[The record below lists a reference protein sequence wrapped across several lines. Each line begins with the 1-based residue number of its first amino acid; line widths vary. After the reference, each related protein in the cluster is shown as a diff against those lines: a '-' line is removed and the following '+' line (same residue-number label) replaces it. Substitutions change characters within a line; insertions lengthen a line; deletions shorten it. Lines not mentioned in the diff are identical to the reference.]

1 MRSRVTAGM
10 RWFFRV
16 AAGLALIAGVL
27 LFIGA
32 TETDR
37 FFSWTIEPPL
47 TAAFLGAAY
56 WAAFVLLAWAAAQE
70 SWRTAQT
77 AIPPVLAIAVLLLV
91 TTFAH
96 LDKFDFDSV
105 FGWFWT
111 VVYIA
116 VTPLLVFLVL
126 GEGNRPH
133 PPLDTGPR
141 IPVSLR
147 ALLSL
152 QAAVMLAL
160 GAALMIAPEDAAS
173 LWPWTLTPLTG
184 RAIGAFLIGFG
195 VAAVFAVREDDLR
208 RWRGAGIAYAA
219 LGALE
224 LLAAAIHSDDL
235 GSGAAV
241 PVYLGFVATVL
252 AAGIYG
258 SLAGRSSARL
268 ASSGSR

>member
-1 MRSRVTAGM
+1 MAPSVTAGM

-16 AAGLALIAGVL
+16 AAGLALAAGVL
-27 LFIGA
+27 LFGLA

-56 WAAFVLLAWAAAQE
+56 WAAFVLLAWAATQE
-70 SWRTAQT
+70 NWLRARTAV
-77 AIPPVLAIAVLLLV
+77 PPVFTIAALLLV
-91 TTFAH
+91 ATLTH
-96 LDKFDFDSV
+96 LDKFDLDSV

-111 VVYIA
+111 IVYVL
-116 VTPLLVFLVL
+116 VTPLLVGLVVREQRL
-126 GEGNRPH
+126 DPAVVEPGRPI
-133 PPLDTGPR
+133 PLW
-141 IPVSLR
+141 LR

-152 QAAVMLAL
+152 QAAIMLAL
-160 GAALMIAPEDAAS
+160 GVALMLAPEDAAS

-195 VAAVFAVREDDLR
+195 VAAVFAVRDDDVR
-208 RWRGAGIAYAA
+208 RLHGAALAYAA

-224 LLAAAIHSDDL
+224 LVAAALHSEDL
-235 GSGAAV
+235 GEGADG
-241 PVYLGFVATVL
+241 PVYLGFCITVL
-252 AAGIYG
+252 AVGLYG
-258 SLAGRSSARL
+258 SLAGRSSARR